1 MKLQISQHNL
11 HLLLPGKITTLAQF
25 YAEDHGCTMLEAL
38 RHIYASPLY
47 KNIANESS
55 KLWQLGATD
64 LYKEMCQVVAGR
76 SRSV

>member
-1 MKLQISQHNL
+1 MTLQITQHNL
-11 HLLLPGKITTLAQF
+11 HLLLPGKVTSLAQF

-64 LYKEMCQVVAGR
+64 LYKEMCQSVVGR
-76 SRSV
+76 SVDV